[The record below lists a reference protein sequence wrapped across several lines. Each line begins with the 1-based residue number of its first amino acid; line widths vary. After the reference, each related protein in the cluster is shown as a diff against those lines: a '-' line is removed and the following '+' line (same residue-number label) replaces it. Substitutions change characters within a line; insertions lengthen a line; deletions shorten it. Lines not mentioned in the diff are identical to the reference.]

1 MNSLTVN
8 NRLSQQ
14 PGMYEYRPLRHECRL
29 PNSLVVRNHREHSLT
44 VGDDSCRN
52 LTAGFG
58 MEGDFMSMSFA
69 GNQKLSALSICAR
82 AIRMS
87 VLALCGNSG
96 VILLSVK
103 RRQSDGAIVEVY
115 TKRIWSFFPVAC
127 ANFFSVV
134 KDGPLTPAARLL
146 SILVIAVA
154 FVPIR
159 SATSAWVR
167 PASLRAASI
176 SSSNANSS
184 AMASYSAFTAGLDNI
199 LLTISSCVMV
209 GGLRLPVMLN
219 LLHSGLSFFEFGR
232 WGFLCFLHEAVQ
244 HNDALA
250 SQCAVKD
257 TPNTFRTFKANFEQ
271 TVTECFSVRGTK
283 IRAIDTH
290 FLRVPNVSCLQ
301 SVWQRKYLR
310 FNFFVVVLNS
320 VVHDS
325 KHNKIVM
332 LMQAL
337 DHLISGRYTV
347 SAPHK
352 TGAGRGNPLMTIAH
366 NRAFAVFLCV
376 KHGHIRIMVGRAG
389 QPQGW
394 PVPMVAGISTP
405 VRLTTYQVVESLGG
419 ELSKLTIEAAIMA
432 TVPTLAQPEIRIIN
446 GQAVTSSLAVADYF
460 IKRHADVIRKIESL
474 ECSTLFRKRNFA
486 FTSISVNQPNGGTRK
501 LPCYQITRDGFAFL
515 AMGFT
520 GKRAAQFKEAYINA
534 FNQMEKQLST
544 PSVLSDAAHNASV
557 LYSYISSIHQVW
569 LQQLYPMLE
578 KAESPLAV
586 SLYDRIN
593 DAAALASLINMTL
606 NRSEV
611 RGRK

>member
-29 PNSLVVRNHREHSLT
+29 PNSLVARNHREHSLT
-44 VGDDSCRN
+44 VGDESCRN

-103 RRQSDGAIVEVY
+103 RQEHIDSAI
-115 TKRIWSFFPVAC
+115 P
-127 ANFFSVV
+127 
-134 KDGPLTPAARLL
+134 
-146 SILVIAVA
+146 
-154 FVPIR
+154 
-159 SATSAWVR
+159 
-167 PASLRAASI
+167 
-176 SSSNANSS
+176 
-184 AMASYSAFTAGLDNI
+184 
-199 LLTISSCVMV
+199 
-209 GGLRLPVMLN
+209 
-219 LLHSGLSFFEFGR
+219 
-232 WGFLCFLHEAVQ
+232 
-244 HNDALA
+244 
-250 SQCAVKD
+250 
-257 TPNTFRTFKANFEQ
+257 
-271 TVTECFSVRGTK
+271 
-283 IRAIDTH
+283 
-290 FLRVPNVSCLQ
+290 
-301 SVWQRKYLR
+301 
-310 FNFFVVVLNS
+310 
-320 VVHDS
+320 
-325 KHNKIVM
+325 
-332 LMQAL
+332 
-337 DHLISGRYTV
+337 GRYTV
-347 SAPHK
+347 QAPHK
-352 TGAGRGNPLMTIAH
+352 AGAGIGVLELHTATMGAL
-366 NRAFAVFLCV
+366 ASFLLLQLSYTQ
-376 KHGHIRIMVGRAG
+376 IMVGWVGAPKGAPVSVCAG
-389 QPQGW
+389 YANPAQF
-394 PVPMVAGISTP
+394 
-405 VRLTTYQVVESLGG
+405 TTSEIGVSGG
-419 ELSKLTIEAAIMA
+419 GSYPLHTEAAIMA
-432 TVPTLAQPEIRIIN
+432 TIPALVQPELCIIA
-446 GQAVTSSLAVADYF
+446 GKVVTSSLAVASYF
-460 IKRHADVIRKIESL
+460 GKQHKNVVQKIASL
-474 ECSTLFRKRNFA
+474 ECSAEFTELNFQLSEYIDA
-486 FTSISVNQPNGGTRK
+486 SGRK

-534 FNQMEKQLST
+534 FNQMEKQLSI

-593 DAAALASLINMTL
+593 DAVALASLINMTL

>member
-29 PNSLVVRNHREHSLT
+29 SNSLVVRNHREHSLT

-103 RRQSDGAIVEVY
+103 RQEHIDSAI
-115 TKRIWSFFPVAC
+115 P
-127 ANFFSVV
+127 
-134 KDGPLTPAARLL
+134 
-146 SILVIAVA
+146 
-154 FVPIR
+154 
-159 SATSAWVR
+159 
-167 PASLRAASI
+167 
-176 SSSNANSS
+176 
-184 AMASYSAFTAGLDNI
+184 
-199 LLTISSCVMV
+199 
-209 GGLRLPVMLN
+209 
-219 LLHSGLSFFEFGR
+219 
-232 WGFLCFLHEAVQ
+232 
-244 HNDALA
+244 
-250 SQCAVKD
+250 
-257 TPNTFRTFKANFEQ
+257 
-271 TVTECFSVRGTK
+271 
-283 IRAIDTH
+283 
-290 FLRVPNVSCLQ
+290 
-301 SVWQRKYLR
+301 
-310 FNFFVVVLNS
+310 
-320 VVHDS
+320 
-325 KHNKIVM
+325 
-332 LMQAL
+332 
-337 DHLISGRYTV
+337 GRYTV
-347 SAPHK
+347 QAPHK
-352 TGAGRGNPLMTIAH
+352 AGAGIGVLELHTATMGAL
-366 NRAFAVFLCV
+366 ASFLLLQLSYTQ
-376 KHGHIRIMVGRAG
+376 IMVGWVGAPKGAPVSVCAG
-389 QPQGW
+389 YANPAQF
-394 PVPMVAGISTP
+394 
-405 VRLTTYQVVESLGG
+405 TTSEIGVSGG
-419 ELSKLTIEAAIMA
+419 GSYPLHTEAAIMA
-432 TVPTLAQPEIRIIN
+432 TIPALVQPELCIIA
-446 GQAVTSSLAVADYF
+446 GKVVTSSLAVASYF
-460 IKRHADVIRKIESL
+460 GKQHKNVIQKIASL
-474 ECSTLFRKRNFA
+474 ECSAEFTELNFQLSEYIDA
-486 FTSISVNQPNGGTRK
+486 SGRK

-534 FNQMEKQLST
+534 FNQMEKQLSK

-586 SLYDRIN
+586 SLHDRIN

-606 NRSEV
+606 KRSEV

>member
-29 PNSLVVRNHREHSLT
+29 PNSLVARNHREHSLT
-44 VGDDSCRN
+44 VGDESCRN

-103 RRQSDGAIVEVY
+103 RQEHIDSAI
-115 TKRIWSFFPVAC
+115 P
-127 ANFFSVV
+127 
-134 KDGPLTPAARLL
+134 
-146 SILVIAVA
+146 
-154 FVPIR
+154 
-159 SATSAWVR
+159 
-167 PASLRAASI
+167 
-176 SSSNANSS
+176 
-184 AMASYSAFTAGLDNI
+184 
-199 LLTISSCVMV
+199 
-209 GGLRLPVMLN
+209 
-219 LLHSGLSFFEFGR
+219 
-232 WGFLCFLHEAVQ
+232 
-244 HNDALA
+244 
-250 SQCAVKD
+250 
-257 TPNTFRTFKANFEQ
+257 
-271 TVTECFSVRGTK
+271 
-283 IRAIDTH
+283 
-290 FLRVPNVSCLQ
+290 
-301 SVWQRKYLR
+301 
-310 FNFFVVVLNS
+310 
-320 VVHDS
+320 
-325 KHNKIVM
+325 
-332 LMQAL
+332 
-337 DHLISGRYTV
+337 GRYTV
-347 SAPHK
+347 QAPHK
-352 TGAGRGNPLMTIAH
+352 AGAGIGVLELHTATMGAL
-366 NRAFAVFLCV
+366 ASFLLLQLSYTQ
-376 KHGHIRIMVGRAG
+376 IMVGWVGAPKGAPVSVCAG
-389 QPQGW
+389 YANPAQF
-394 PVPMVAGISTP
+394 
-405 VRLTTYQVVESLGG
+405 TTSEIGVSGG
-419 ELSKLTIEAAIMA
+419 GSYPLHTEAAIMA
-432 TVPTLAQPEIRIIN
+432 TIPALVQPELCIIA
-446 GQAVTSSLAVADYF
+446 GKVVTSSLAVASYF
-460 IKRHADVIRKIESL
+460 GKQHKNVVQKIASL
-474 ECSTLFRKRNFA
+474 ECSAEFTELNFQLSEYIDA
-486 FTSISVNQPNGGTRK
+486 SGRK

-520 GKRAAQFKEAYINA
+520 GKRAAQFKEAYINV

-578 KAESPLAV
+578 KAGSPLAV